1 MLTSFPSGMVG
12 RPEGQNGTAP
22 WKIRV
27 QRRVSLRGH
36 TDLQG
41 GNTVAEHVEKNL
53 SYVKRLAEST
63 AVPVTFGLIPSAA
76 EVWKDKLPDGA
87 ASWDQTDLL
96 EESGVDFLTALSTHA
111 GDQVFY
117 RTDHHWTTLGAFY
130 GANALLETWGIEPLR
145 VEDFTPETASD
156 SFNGTLYSQS
166 GIHWLRPDSIEFWA
180 KEDGLTVTSWRTGK
194 PEPASLYDR

>member
-1 MLTSFPSGMVG
+1 MYLCGDTLIS
-12 RPEGQNGTAP
+12 
-22 WKIRV
+22 RV
-27 QRRVSLRGH
+27 E
-36 TDLQG
+36 TPD
-41 GNTVAEHVEKNL
+41 AEQVEKNL

-117 RTDHHWTTLGAFY
+117 PHGPSLDHTRGLLRGKCSAGDLGNRTTKGRRLYA
-130 GANALLETWGIEPLR
+130 R
-145 VEDFTPETASD
+145 
-156 SFNGTLYSQS
+156 NGL
-166 GIHWLRPDSIEFWA
+166 
-180 KEDGLTVTSWRTGK
+180 
-194 PEPASLYDR
+194 